1 MRKRVKNRSIVS
13 PSCCTFQEGSGTP
26 TVHVGQSE
34 DSLNNDPSA
43 VSPTETLLQLLLTL
57 LGSQGFLH
65 RLDHDRSL
73 AFLLC

>member
-1 MRKRVKNRSIVS
+1 MRKRVTNRSIVS
-13 PSCCTFQEGSGTP
+13 PSRCTFREGSGTP

-34 DSLNNDPSA
+34 DNLDNDLSA
-43 VSPTETLLQLLLTL
+43 GSPTETLLRLLLTL
-57 LGSQGFLH
+57 LGSLGFLH